1 MHDGFVHYPRETTI
15 SNDEYNTLVKIKAKH
30 IDLLA
35 AIKKLQRY
43 KVGSIDRHPSDRHP
57 TPTMLPCRDGEFIR
71 FSNLTDLTLSDEE
84 IFKRNEISK
93 IDNEI
98 NRLIAEREK
107 LSNGK

>member
-1 MHDGFVHYPRETTI
+1 MYEGFVRYPSKKTI
-15 SNDEYNTLVKIKAKH
+15 SKDEHDALIKIKTKYN
-30 IDLLA
+30 DLLA

-57 TPTMLPCRDGEFIR
+57 TPTMLPCHDGEFIR

-98 NRLIAEREK
+98 KRLIAEREK